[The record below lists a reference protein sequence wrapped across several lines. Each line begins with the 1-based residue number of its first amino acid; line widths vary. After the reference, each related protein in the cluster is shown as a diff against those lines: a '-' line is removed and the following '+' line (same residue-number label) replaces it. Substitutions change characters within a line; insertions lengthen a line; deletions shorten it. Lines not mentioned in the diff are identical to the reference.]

1 MWRRITFNGQP
12 RHQTINKIKNNSVG
26 CPYTFVFM
34 LVPVKF
40 SNFIITLLFCSP
52 QPRELPD
59 KWQHDMFEENEGG
72 GSTVPERR
80 VDDSSK
86 LLISNLDFGVSDSD
100 IKVVLEI
107 FFNLVSSNREMPT

>member
-1 MWRRITFNGQP
+1 
-12 RHQTINKIKNNSVG
+12 
-26 CPYTFVFM
+26 
-34 LVPVKF
+34 
-40 SNFIITLLFCSP
+40 
-52 QPRELPD
+52 
-59 KWQHDMFEENEGG
+59 MFEENEGG